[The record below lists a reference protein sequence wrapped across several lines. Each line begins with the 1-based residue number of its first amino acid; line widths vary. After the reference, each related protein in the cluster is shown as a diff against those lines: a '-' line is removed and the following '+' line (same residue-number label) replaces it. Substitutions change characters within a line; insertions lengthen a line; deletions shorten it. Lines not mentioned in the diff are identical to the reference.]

1 MLFRCGVRT
10 SKFFSS
16 NSENIIKS
24 LVKNSFKSIDEGLY
38 NITNIDYSHEA
49 LNLKKNILDI
59 KAKNKIPLIT
69 EIKFSSPSKG
79 VIMNRE
85 NADLLSISREMI
97 KGGAAGLSVLTQK
110 YLFNGSL
117 TNFIMIRQDTSIP
130 MLMKDIMVSEIQ
142 LDCAKKIGADYI
154 LLIMSIFDKNLA
166 EGDLDRF
173 VKYAHKKGLNVLF
186 EVHHEQEFNDILK
199 FNLGKEDL
207 IGINNRNL
215 DNLKIDLQITEKL
228 LKKFNKAKNVI
239 ISESGINNSKQ
250 IKQLKNA
257 GADAFLIGTSI
268 MEKNQEQQIT
278 KKIKELVNPI

>member
-1 MLFRCGVRT
+1 MT

-16 NSENIIKS
+16 NSENVVKS
-24 LVKNSFKSIDEGLY
+24 LVENSFKSIDEGLY

-49 LNLKKNILDI
+49 LNLKKSILDL
-59 KAKNKIPLIT
+59 KAKNKIPIIT

-85 NADLLSISREMI
+85 RADLLNISREMI
-97 KGGAAGLSVLTQK
+97 KAGAAGLSVLTQK

-117 TNFIMIRQDTSIP
+117 NNFVMIRQDTSIP
-130 MLMKDIMVSEIQ
+130 MLMKDIIVSEIQ

-154 LLIMSIFDKNLA
+154 LLIMNIFDKNLA
-166 EGDLDRF
+166 EGDLDKF
-173 VKYAHKKGLNVLF
+173 VRYAHKKGLNILF
-186 EVHHEQEFNDILK
+186 EVHHEDEFNEILK
-199 FNLGKEDL
+199 FNLEKNDL

-215 DNLKIDLQITEKL
+215 DNLKIDLDITEKL
-228 LKKFNKAKNVI
+228 LKKFDKGKNVI
-239 ISESGINNSKQ
+239 VSESGINNTNQ

-268 MEKNQEQQIT
+268 MGKNKQIAI
-278 KKIKELVNPI
+278 KIKELVNVI

>member
-1 MLFRCGVRT
+1 M

-16 NSENIIKS
+16 NSENLVKS
-24 LVKNSFKSIDEGLY
+24 LVENSYKSIDEGLY

-49 LNLKKNILDI
+49 LNLKKNILDL
-59 KAKNKIPLIT
+59 KGKNKIPIIT

-85 NADLLSISREMI
+85 NANLLSISREMI
-97 KGGAAGLSVLTQK
+97 KSGAVGLSVLTQK

-117 TNFIMIRQDTSIP
+117 NNFVIIRNDTSIP
-130 MLMKDIMVSEIQ
+130 MLMKDIIVSEIQ

-154 LLIMSIFDKNLA
+154 LLIMTIFDKNFA
-166 EGDLDRF
+166 EGDLDKF
-173 VKYAHKKGLNVLF
+173 VNYAHKKGLNILF
-186 EVHHEQEFNDILK
+186 EVHHEDEFNEILK
-199 FNLGKEDL
+199 FNLDKKDL

-215 DNLKIDLQITEKL
+215 DNLKIDLQTTEKL
-228 LKKFNKAKNVI
+228 LKKYDKGKNI
-239 ISESGINNSKQ
+239 IVSESGINNSDQ

-268 MEKNQEQQIT
+268 MEENKPIGI
-278 KKIKELVNPI
+278 KIKELINVT

>member
-1 MLFRCGVRT
+1 MIRR
-10 SKFFSS
+10 
-16 NSENIIKS
+16 

-38 NITNIDYSHEA
+38 NIKDIDYSHEP

-59 KAKNKIPLIT
+59 KTKNKIPLIT

-79 VIMNRE
+79 VIMNRDDV
-85 NADLLSISREMI
+85 DLLRISREMTE
-97 KGGAAGLSVLTQK
+97 GGAAGLSVLTQK

-130 MLMKDIMVSEIQ
+130 MLMKDIIVSEIQ

-173 VKYAHKKGLNVLF
+173 VKYANKKGLNILF
-186 EVHHEQEFNDILK
+186 EVHHEHEFNEILK
-199 FNLGKEDL
+199 FNLGKADL

-215 DNLKIDLQITEKL
+215 ENLKIDLQITEKL

-239 ISESGINNSKQ
+239 ISESGITNSNQ

-268 MEKNQEQQIT
+268 MENNKQIAT
-278 KKIKELVNPI
+278 KIKKLVNPI

>member
-1 MLFRCGVRT
+1 MIRR
-10 SKFFSS
+10 
-16 NSENIIKS
+16 

-38 NITNIDYSHEA
+38 NITDIDYSHEP

-59 KAKNKIPLIT
+59 KTKNKIPLIT

-79 VIMNRE
+79 VIMNRD
-85 NADLLSISREMI
+85 NVDLLRISREMTE
-97 KGGAAGLSVLTQK
+97 GGAAGLSVLTQK

-117 TNFIMIRQDTSIP
+117 TNFIRVRQDTSIP
-130 MLMKDIMVSEIQ
+130 MLMKDIIVSEIQ

-154 LLIMSIFDKNLA
+154 LLIKSIFDKNLA

-173 VKYAHKKGLNVLF
+173 VKYANKRGLNILF
-186 EVHHEQEFNDILK
+186 EVHHEYEFNEILK
-199 FNLGKEDL
+199 FNLGKADL

-215 DNLKIDLQITEKL
+215 ENLKIDLQITEKL

-239 ISESGINNSKQ
+239 ISESGITNSNQ

-268 MEKNQEQQIT
+268 MENNKQIAT
-278 KKIKELVNPI
+278 KIKELINPI

>member
-1 MLFRCGVRT
+1 M
-10 SKFFSS
+10 
-16 NSENIIKS
+16 IKS

-130 MLMKDIMVSEIQ
+130 MLMKDIIVSEIQ

-173 VKYAHKKGLNVLF
+173 VQYAHKKGLNVLF

-199 FNLGKEDL
+199 FNLV
-207 IGINNRNL
+207 GINNRNL

-268 MEKNQEQQIT
+268 MEKKQQQQQQIIT
-278 KKIKELVNPI
+278 KIKELINPI

>member
-1 MLFRCGVRT
+1 M

-16 NSENIIKS
+16 NSENLVKS
-24 LVKNSFKSIDEGLY
+24 LVENSYKSIDEGLY

-49 LNLKKNILDI
+49 LNLKKNILDL
-59 KAKNKIPLIT
+59 KGKNKIPIIT

-85 NADLLSISREMI
+85 NANLISISREMI
-97 KGGAAGLSVLTQK
+97 KSGAVGLSVLTQK

-117 TNFIMIRQDTSIP
+117 NNFVIIRNDTSIP
-130 MLMKDIMVSEIQ
+130 MLMKDIIVSEIQ

-154 LLIMSIFDKNLA
+154 LLIKTIFDKNFA
-166 EGDLDRF
+166 EGDLDKF
-173 VKYAHKKGLNVLF
+173 VNYAHKKGLNILF
-186 EVHHEQEFNDILK
+186 EVHHEDEFNEILK
-199 FNLGKEDL
+199 FNLDKKDL

-215 DNLKIDLQITEKL
+215 DNLKIDLQTTEKL
-228 LKKFNKAKNVI
+228 LKKYDKGKNI
-239 ISESGINNSKQ
+239 IVSESGINNSYQ

-268 MEKNQEQQIT
+268 MEENKPIGI
-278 KKIKELVNPI
+278 KIKELVNVT

>member
-1 MLFRCGVRT
+1 M

-16 NSENIIKS
+16 NSENLVKS
-24 LVKNSFKSIDEGLY
+24 LVENSYKSIDEGLY

-49 LNLKKNILDI
+49 LNLKKNILEL
-59 KAKNKIPLIT
+59 KGKNKIPIIT

-85 NADLLSISREMI
+85 NANLLSISREMI
-97 KGGAAGLSVLTQK
+97 KSGAVGLSVLTQK

-117 TNFIMIRQDTSIP
+117 NNFVIIRNDTSIP
-130 MLMKDIMVSEIQ
+130 MLMKDIIVSEIQ

-154 LLIMSIFDKNLA
+154 LLIMKIFDKNFA
-166 EGDLDRF
+166 EGDLDKF
-173 VKYAHKKGLNVLF
+173 VNYAHKKGLNILF
-186 EVHHEQEFNDILK
+186 EVHHEDEFNEILK
-199 FNLGKEDL
+199 FNLDKKDL

-215 DNLKIDLQITEKL
+215 DNLKIDLQTTEKL
-228 LKKFNKAKNVI
+228 LKKYDKGKNI
-239 ISESGINNSKQ
+239 IVSESGINNSDQ

-268 MEKNQEQQIT
+268 MEENKQIAI
-278 KKIKELVNPI
+278 KINELVNIT

>member
-1 MLFRCGVRT
+1 M

-16 NSENIIKS
+16 NSENLVKS
-24 LVKNSFKSIDEGLY
+24 LVENSYKSIDEGLY

-49 LNLKKNILDI
+49 LNLKKNILDL
-59 KAKNKIPLIT
+59 KGKNKIPIIT

-85 NADLLSISREMI
+85 NANLLSISREMI
-97 KGGAAGLSVLTQK
+97 KSGAVGLSVLTQK

-117 TNFIMIRQDTSIP
+117 NNFVIIRNDTSIP
-130 MLMKDIMVSEIQ
+130 MLMKDIIVSEIQ

-154 LLIMSIFDKNLA
+154 LLIKTIFDKNFA
-166 EGDLDRF
+166 EGDLDKF
-173 VKYAHKKGLNVLF
+173 VNYAHKKGLNILF
-186 EVHHEQEFNDILK
+186 EVHHEDEFNEILK
-199 FNLGKEDL
+199 FNLDKKDL

-215 DNLKIDLQITEKL
+215 DNLKIDLQTTEKL
-228 LKKFNKAKNVI
+228 LKKYDKGKNI
-239 ISESGINNSKQ
+239 IVSESGINNSDQ

-268 MEKNQEQQIT
+268 MEENKQIAT
-278 KKIKELVNPI
+278 KIKELVNITYTN

>member
-1 MLFRCGVRT
+1 MIRR
-10 SKFFSS
+10 
-16 NSENIIKS
+16 

-38 NITNIDYSHEA
+38 NIKDIDYSHEP

-59 KAKNKIPLIT
+59 KTKNKIPLIT

-79 VIMNRE
+79 LIMNRDDE
-85 NADLLSISREMI
+85 DLLRISREMTE
-97 KGGAAGLSVLTQK
+97 GGAAGLSVLTQK

-130 MLMKDIMVSEIQ
+130 MLMKDIIVSEIQ

-154 LLIMSIFDKNLA
+154 LLIKSIFDKNLA

-173 VKYAHKKGLNVLF
+173 VKYANKRGLNILF
-186 EVHHEQEFNDILK
+186 EVHHEHEFNEILK
-199 FNLGKEDL
+199 FNLGKADL

-215 DNLKIDLQITEKL
+215 ENLKIDLQITEKL

-239 ISESGINNSKQ
+239 ISESGITNSNQ

-268 MEKNQEQQIT
+268 MENNKQIAT
-278 KKIKELVNPI
+278 KIKELVNPI

>member
-1 MLFRCGVRT
+1 MLFRCAIQT

-16 NSENIIKS
+16 NSENVVKS
-24 LVKNSFKSIDEGLY
+24 LVENSFKSIDEGLY

-49 LNLKKNILDI
+49 LNLKKNILDL
-59 KAKNKIPLIT
+59 KAKNKIPIIT

-85 NADLLSISREMI
+85 GADLLNISREMI
-97 KGGAAGLSVLTQK
+97 KAGAAGLSVLTQK

-117 TNFIMIRQDTSIP
+117 NNFVMIRQDTSIP
-130 MLMKDIMVSEIQ
+130 MLMKDIIVSEIQ

-154 LLIMSIFDKNLA
+154 LLIMNIFDKNLA
-166 EGDLDRF
+166 EGDLDKF
-173 VKYAHKKGLNVLF
+173 VRYAHKKGLNILF
-186 EVHHEQEFNDILK
+186 EVHHEDEFNEILK
-199 FNLGKEDL
+199 FNLEKNDL

-215 DNLKIDLQITEKL
+215 DNLKIDLDITEKL
-228 LKKFNKAKNVI
+228 LKKFDKGKNVI
-239 ISESGINNSKQ
+239 VSESGINNTNQ

-268 MEKNQEQQIT
+268 MEKNKQIAI
-278 KKIKELVNPI
+278 KIKELVNVI

>member
-1 MLFRCGVRT
+1 M

-16 NSENIIKS
+16 NSENLVKS
-24 LVKNSFKSIDEGLY
+24 LVENSYKSIDEGLY

-49 LNLKKNILDI
+49 LNLKKNILDL
-59 KAKNKIPLIT
+59 KGKNKIPIIT

-85 NADLLSISREMI
+85 NANLISISREMI
-97 KGGAAGLSVLTQK
+97 KSGAVGLSVLTQK

-117 TNFIMIRQDTSIP
+117 NNFVIIRNDTSIP
-130 MLMKDIMVSEIQ
+130 MLMKDIIVSEIQ

-154 LLIMSIFDKNLA
+154 LLIKTIFDKNFA
-166 EGDLDRF
+166 EGDLDKF
-173 VKYAHKKGLNVLF
+173 VNYAHKKGLNILF
-186 EVHHEQEFNDILK
+186 EVHHEDEFNEILK
-199 FNLGKEDL
+199 FNLDKKDL

-215 DNLKIDLQITEKL
+215 DNLKIDLQTTEKL
-228 LKKFNKAKNVI
+228 LKKYDKGKNI
-239 ISESGINNSKQ
+239 IVSESGINNSYQ

-268 MEKNQEQQIT
+268 MEENKQIGI
-278 KKIKELVNPI
+278 KIKELVNVT

>member
-1 MLFRCGVRT
+1 
-10 SKFFSS
+10 
-16 NSENIIKS
+16 
-24 LVKNSFKSIDEGLY
+24 
-38 NITNIDYSHEA
+38 
-49 LNLKKNILDI
+49 
-59 KAKNKIPLIT
+59 
-69 EIKFSSPSKG
+69 
-79 VIMNRE
+79 
-85 NADLLSISREMI
+85 
-97 KGGAAGLSVLTQK
+97 
-110 YLFNGSL
+110 
-117 TNFIMIRQDTSIP
+117 
-130 MLMKDIMVSEIQ
+130 MLMKDIIVSEIQ

-173 VKYAHKKGLNVLF
+173 VQYAHKKGLNVLF
-186 EVHHEQEFNDILK
+186 EVHHEQEFNEILK
-199 FNLGKEDL
+199 FKLGKEDL

-268 MEKNQEQQIT
+268 MEKNDQQQIT
-278 KKIKELVNPI
+278 TKIKELINPI

>member
-1 MLFRCGVRT
+1 M

-16 NSENIIKS
+16 NSENLVKS
-24 LVKNSFKSIDEGLY
+24 LVENSYKSIDEGLY

-49 LNLKKNILDI
+49 LNLKKNILDL
-59 KAKNKIPLIT
+59 KGKNKIPIIT

-85 NADLLSISREMI
+85 NANLISISREMI
-97 KGGAAGLSVLTQK
+97 KSGAVGLSVLTQK

-117 TNFIMIRQDTSIP
+117 NNFVIIRNDTSIP
-130 MLMKDIMVSEIQ
+130 MLMKDIIVSEIQ

-154 LLIMSIFDKNLA
+154 LLIKTIFDKNFA
-166 EGDLDRF
+166 EGDLDKF
-173 VKYAHKKGLNVLF
+173 VNYAHKKGLNILF
-186 EVHHEQEFNDILK
+186 EVHYEDEFNEILK
-199 FNLGKEDL
+199 FNLDKKDL

-215 DNLKIDLQITEKL
+215 DNLKIDLQTTEKL
-228 LKKFNKAKNVI
+228 LKKYDKGKNI
-239 ISESGINNSKQ
+239 IVSESGINNSYQ

-268 MEKNQEQQIT
+268 MEENKQIGI
-278 KKIKELVNPI
+278 KIKELVNVT

>member
-1 MLFRCGVRT
+1 M

-16 NSENIIKS
+16 NSENLVKS
-24 LVKNSFKSIDEGLY
+24 LVENSYKSIDEGLY

-49 LNLKKNILDI
+49 LNLKKNILDL
-59 KAKNKIPLIT
+59 KGKNKIPIIT

-85 NADLLSISREMI
+85 NANLLSISREMI
-97 KGGAAGLSVLTQK
+97 KSGAVGLSVLTQK

-117 TNFIMIRQDTSIP
+117 NNFVIIRNDTSIP
-130 MLMKDIMVSEIQ
+130 MLMKDIIVSEIQ

-154 LLIMSIFDKNLA
+154 LLIKTIFDKNFA
-166 EGDLDRF
+166 EGDLDKF
-173 VKYAHKKGLNVLF
+173 VNYAHKKGLNILF
-186 EVHHEQEFNDILK
+186 EVHHEDEFNEILK
-199 FNLGKEDL
+199 FNLDKKDL

-215 DNLKIDLQITEKL
+215 DNLKIDLQTTEKL
-228 LKKFNKAKNVI
+228 LKKYDKGKNI
-239 ISESGINNSKQ
+239 IVSESGINNSYQ

-268 MEKNQEQQIT
+268 MEENKQIGI
-278 KKIKELVNPI
+278 KIKELVNVT